1 MNMAWVWVI
10 ALSEGCRQC
19 WVYAISLSWVMSV
32 HSIYEHGEWSI
43 DKCQLKPYITQPI
56 LLWPT
61 LATSKEIWQGLPS
74 WKFNIGFLYVI
85 LATWILLY
93 LHPSI
98 MKIFCAT
105 SQWQKRVFRKKC
117 RAVWQSGCSSNS
129 SPFLQ
134 QFVMQLWHPNDR
146 PTPESSTAESK
157 WYGNSYIV
165 WSVPNLLLCNSD
177 SLGSFS
183 IYTREF
189 LLLPSFNNSKVR
201 GSRSDGQLAFSH
213 FAGSPAPAQCPLRM
227 WPTFRRLMM
236 VVAAFLCL
244 HPLLSTAISACC
256 LCMLQKIVAARQFCR
271 KRDPLILTKNGYF
284 VTRNEC

>member
-1 MNMAWVWVI
+1 MCTQFPFLELCLSIRFMNM
-10 ALSEGCRQC
+10 EKD
-19 WVYAISLSWVMSV
+19 
-32 HSIYEHGEWSI
+32 WSI
-43 DKCQLKPYITQPI
+43 DKCQLKPHITQPI

-61 LATSKEIWQGLPS
+61 LATWKEIWQGLPS
-74 WKFNIGFLYVI
+74 WKFNIGFLWAYNVI
-85 LATWILLY
+85 LATSILLY

-213 FAGSPAPAQCPLRM
+213 FADPPRPPNTPRECDPLS
-227 WPTFRRLMM
+227 
-236 VVAAFLCL
+236 VAWWWSLQHFYASILSFPPLFLCVVCV
-244 HPLLSTAISACC
+244 CC
-256 LCMLQKIVAARQFCR
+256 KKIVAALQFCR
-271 KRDPLILTKNGYF
+271 KRDPLILT
-284 VTRNEC
+284 